1 MSDFFTDFKHSA
13 DITNKEIFDMALRD
27 TKREGIEDL
36 IKYLESTDFY
46 TAPASSRFHCDYE
59 GGLVVHNLNVYRCL
73 TFKQRSQLWS
83 EIFKRNNTPIE
94 SLAISA
100 LLHDVCKANF
110 YAVDYK
116 NQKTYDEEKVAKAE
130 KWQIKNDNNGSFI
143 WETVP

>member
-59 GGLVVHNLNVYRCL
+59 GLN
-73 TFKQRSQLWS
+73 
-83 EIFKRNNTPIE
+83 
-94 SLAISA
+94 
-100 LLHDVCKANF
+100 
-110 YAVDYK
+110 
-116 NQKTYDEEKVAKAE
+116 
-130 KWQIKNDNNGSFI
+130 
-143 WETVP
+143 